1 MASGGNKVDHEDR
14 QNLKMLF
21 ENPRATRPLA
31 DKQMKINLCAGQVKK
46 TSVRA
51 IAEEFKG
58 SEVGQLLLNDGT
70 LIVPVVDYVKA
81 KHKIKSVETIE
92 RMERELKLM
101 HQDLLSK
108 GFTEVEAKNDIKEGE
123 IFAKYQKL

>member
-1 MASGGNKVDHEDR
+1 MES
-14 QNLKMLF
+14 
-21 ENPRATRPLA
+21 
-31 DKQMKINLCAGQVKK
+31 
-46 TSVRA
+46 
-51 IAEEFKG
+51 
-58 SEVGQLLLNDGT
+58 
-70 LIVPVVDYVKA
+70 
-81 KHKIKSVETIE
+81 IE